1 MNKEDYDHRADIAKP
16 SKNYSI
22 ADCSRKCYTKY
33 PNIRVIASQAADEML
48 NIGDIRASIV
58 VYAQDGGVGIS
69 ARSLGDINVQLIMEY
84 LGGGGHSTVAGAQN
98 RRQKCRYGN

>member
-1 MNKEDYDHRADIAKP
+1 MCIRDR
-16 SKNYSI
+16 
-22 ADCSRKCYTKY
+22 CYTKY

-69 ARSLGDINVQLIMEY
+69 CLLYTS
-84 LGGGGHSTVAGAQN
+84 N
-98 RRQKCRYGN
+98 RFSKQRQKIWGCVKMVKRIITSVVALAV